1 MYEDTH
7 LDAYVTRNSQAFT
20 RTSQKK
26 NTKDFKHE
34 HIRLG
39 ISWIPLPQIHVGFY
53 LASERK
59 TGGLSYKEVIN
70 KRKLLQYSYI
80 FQALCHV
87 VMMMVVMVHQ
97 VPQSP
102 ITHSQLKHRFS
113 VALTN
118 HPC

>member
-1 MYEDTH
+1 MNLKVSCRIYWE
-7 LDAYVTRNSQAFT
+7 LFG
-20 RTSQKK
+20 
-26 NTKDFKHE
+26 
-34 HIRLG
+34 LC
-39 ISWIPLPQIHVGFY
+39 
-53 LASERK
+53 
-59 TGGLSYKEVIN
+59 GLSYKEVIN

-113 VALTN
+113 VALTAWATSSKEQTV
-118 HPC
+118 